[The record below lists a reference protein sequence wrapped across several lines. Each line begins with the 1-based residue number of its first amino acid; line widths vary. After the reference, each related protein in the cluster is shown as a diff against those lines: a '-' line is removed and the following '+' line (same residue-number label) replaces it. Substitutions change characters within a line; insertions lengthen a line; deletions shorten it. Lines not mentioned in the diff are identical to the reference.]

1 MSEEKI
7 TEKKIELHGHITSKL
22 VNKKFCILLNK
33 DAKFSQSFWFFIT
46 QCVNNYSKASKTL
59 RAKFA
64 ESYGRL
70 FDTKSR

>member
-33 DAKFSQSFWFFIT
+33 DAKF
-46 QCVNNYSKASKTL
+46 
-59 RAKFA
+59 
-64 ESYGRL
+64 
-70 FDTKSR
+70 